1 MIRLSDDIT
10 FLSHD
15 LHLLESLEF
24 KQRIKHVAEIIEE
37 IKWEDIDP
45 DMLTRYAWSSGLTF
59 YTKQS
64 KALLSS
70 GCRDFFLRILQIL
83 DLV

>member
-1 MIRLSDDIT
+1 MGSLYNHYVLQVIRLSDDIT

-37 IKWEDIDP
+37 IKWEGVDP
-45 DMLTRYAWSSGLTF
+45 DMLTRYTVHMA
-59 YTKQS
+59 
-64 KALLSS
+64 
-70 GCRDFFLRILQIL
+70 
-83 DLV
+83 